1 MTNRQ
6 NSGGAGVIFQFDS
19 GGYYYGRGCY
29 YCRGCYYDRGCYYGR
44 GCYYDLIPTP
54 KRAIEECQMP
64 IIQ

>member
-6 NSGGAGVIFQFDS
+6 NSDGAGVIS
-19 GGYYYGRGCY
+19 GSANFGLGGCY
-29 YCRGCYYDRGCYYGR
+29 CRRCYYGR

-54 KRAIEECQMP
+54 KKAIEECQMP